1 MSDTT
6 QPPAITKE
14 LLREL
19 GDWRADKEGRQL
31 AESGRVADL
40 QFTPPILSGQVR
52 TAGGA
57 TIAARLKLGAGQFG
71 IENQCS
77 CRQARV
83 DGIICAHVVALVY
96 AYLNPTPPAPTV
108 GLDRR
113 ASREEESARPAVV
126 APFPRTTDP
135 EPRSPTL
142 ELAVLLPVNFTQ
154 AWRSGAVQVILE
166 ASLNGG
172 PLRPFSTIPSQPATP
187 YVVSEADEKLL
198 GAVERLNDGQVPA
211 IWRLKDF
218 DTFFSALAGH
228 PRVMLGKKSTIV
240 VRDSAGRPRVFLD
253 LQFNGELQLRGEAV
267 PTGSGETLGAW
278 RFDGAVL
285 ECVGQAFEGKTFA
298 RSEVARFYEQKLPA
312 LEQVAEVVG
321 NAAFEQLEFTVA
333 TPRIR
338 ATVDGTLAAVSVKLD
353 AVYPGHVF
361 PLTGEPRREWM
372 PDPNNPLRYWSRN
385 VAAERAAQQTVAAAG
400 FAPSQRSPE
409 LSTLPTEK
417 EAAHF
422 LANVLPR
429 WRDRWDVILG
439 DRLQNFLAKCEVIAP
454 EVAVRSVGN
463 DWLAVD
469 IAYKNERGE
478 TPLTPAEVRRLL
490 EKGGSHQRL
499 ANGRIALVQTES
511 AQEFQQVVFDCE
523 AQQTEAGL
531 RIPRRFGAYL
541 TEAVRENKWQPP
553 TALAPLQDLV
563 LPDDLGNRLRPY
575 QRTGVNWLQHLGANG
590 LGGILADEM
599 GLGKTIQ
606 ALAWLAAVKDHGAPG
621 GRALPTAPV
630 GLDRRASRKPSLV
643 ICPTSL
649 VTNWQAEAA
658 RFTPGL
664 KTLLLHGPNRQARF
678 ADIASHDLV
687 ITSYALLRRDSEQYA
702 RWEFDT
708 VILDEA
714 QHIKNRFSQIA
725 QATKALKAEHRFVLT
740 GTPMEN
746 SLDDLWSIFDF
757 LMPGYL
763 GPAKEFKDR
772 YETPIVRA
780 GDAAA
785 LRRLRQRLR
794 PFVLRRTKAEVAPEL
809 PPRIE
814 QVAWCEMS
822 AEQQSVYQ
830 AILEQGRREVFEHAG
845 KGGDAKQRMAVLTTL
860 TRLRQACCHLDLLPA
875 RDGKVWS
882 EPSAKLELCLELI
895 EEARSGGHRVLVF
908 SQFVKLL
915 RLLETALRA
924 QELTWCYL
932 DGATVDRQGEVR
944 RFQES
949 PEIPVF
955 LISLKAGGTGL
966 NLTGADTVIHFDPW
980 WNPAVEEQATAR
992 AHRIGQTN
1000 IVTSYKLIAQGSVEE
1015 KIVRLQEKKKE
1026 LIANTLAN
1034 DEAFQQSL
1042 TWSEL
1047 QGLLE

>member
-1 MSDTT
+1 MDDKH

-31 AESGRVADL
+31 AESGRVTGL
-40 QFTPPILSGQVR
+40 QFIPPVLSGQVR
-52 TAGGA
+52 TDGGA

-83 DGIICAHVVALVY
+83 DGTICAHVVALVY
-96 AYLNPTPPAPTV
+96 VYLNPRTPDPTAAV
-108 GLDRR
+108 IRT
-113 ASREEESARPAVV
+113 ASREEKCPSV
-126 APFPRTTDP
+126 APWPRTT
-135 EPRSPTL
+135 EPGLRSPTL
-142 ELAVLLPVNFTQ
+142 ELAVLLPVNLTQ
-154 AWRSGAVQVILE
+154 AWRSGAVQIILE
-166 ASLNGG
+166 ASLEGG
-172 PLRPFSTIPSQPATP
+172 PLRPFSTIPSSPATP
-187 YVVSEADEKLL
+187 YFVSEADEKLL
-198 GAVERLNDGQVPA
+198 GVIERLNEGQVPA

-218 DTFFSALAGH
+218 DTFFGALAGH

-240 VRDSAGRPRVFLD
+240 VRDSARRPKVYLD
-253 LQFNGELQLRGEAV
+253 LLPSGELQLRAE
-267 PTGSGETLGAW
+267 PIPFFSGEKLGAW
-278 RFDGAVL
+278 RFDGTAL
-285 ECVGQAFEGKTFA
+285 ERVDPVIEDKTFA
-298 RSEVARFYEQKLPA
+298 RSEVARFYEQELPA

-372 PDPNNPLRYWSRN
+372 PDPNNPLRYWSRD
-385 VAAERAAQQTVAAAG
+385 VAAENAAQQLVAAAG
-400 FAPSQRSPE
+400 FTPSSRSPG
-409 LSTLPTEK
+409 LLTLPTEK

-429 WRDRWDVILG
+429 WRDRWDLILG
-439 DRLQNFLAKCEVIAP
+439 DRLEAFLAKCEVITP
-454 EVAVRSVGN
+454 EVAIRPVGN

-469 IAYKNERGE
+469 IAFKNEHGE
-478 TPLTPAEVRRLL
+478 TPLTPIEVRRLL

-511 AQEFQQVVFDCE
+511 AKEFQEVVFDCE

-541 TEAVRENKWQPP
+541 TEAVRENNWQPP
-553 TALAPLQDLV
+553 TVLTPLQDVV
-563 LPDDLGNRLRPY
+563 LPDQLGDRLRPY

-606 ALAWLAAVKDHGAPG
+606 ALAWLVARKAA
-621 GRALPTAPV
+621 
-630 GLDRRASRKPSLV
+630 KPSLV

-678 ADIASHDLV
+678 ADIADHDLV

-714 QHIKNRFSQIA
+714 QHIKNRFSQNA
-725 QATKALKAEHRFVLT
+725 QATKNLKAAQRFVLT

-746 SLDDLWSIFDF
+746 SLDELWSIFDF

-772 YETPIVRA
+772 YETPIARA

-809 PPRIE
+809 PAKIE

-822 AEQQSVYQ
+822 TEQQSVYQ
-830 AILEQGRREVFEHAG
+830 TILEQGRREVFEYAG

-875 RDGKVWS
+875 RDGKAWN
-882 EPSAKLELCLELI
+882 EPSTKLELCLELI

-915 RLLETALRA
+915 RLIEAALRT
-924 QELTWCYL
+924 QEISWCYL

-949 PEIPVF
+949 TDIPVF

-992 AHRIGQTN
+992 AHRIGQAN

-1026 LIANTLAN
+1026 LIDNTLASE
-1034 DEAFQQSL
+1034 EAFQQSL

>member
-1 MSDTT
+1 MSEVS
-6 QPPAITKE
+6 PPVITKE

-19 GDWRADKEGRQL
+19 GDWRVDKEGRQL

-40 QFTPPILSGQVR
+40 QYNPPTLSGQVR
-52 TAGGA
+52 TVGGA
-57 TIAARLKLGAGQFG
+57 IVAARLKLGKGPTDT
-71 IENQCS
+71 ENQCS

-96 AYLNPTPPAPTV
+96 AWLNKDV
-108 GLDRR
+108 KVV
-113 ASREEESARPAVV
+113 ARPT
-126 APFPRTTDP
+126 APPKPVEPVPPSFPRVTG
-135 EPRSPTL
+135 SPTL
-142 ELAVLLPVNFTQ
+142 ELAVLLPVNFSQ
-154 AWRSGAVQVILE
+154 AWRSDALQVILE

-172 PLRPFSTIPSQPATP
+172 PFRPFHTIPSQPTKP

-198 GAVERLNDGQVPA
+198 GAVERLNAGQVPA

-218 DTFFSALAGH
+218 DALFSALAGH
-228 PRVMLGKKSTIV
+228 PRVMLGKKSTLALRTAV
-240 VRDSAGRPRVFLD
+240 ERPKVLLD
-253 LQFNGELQLRGEAV
+253 LQPNGEVQLRTAAIPSGAGEM
-267 PTGSGETLGAW
+267 LGAW
-278 RFDGAVL
+278 RFDGATL
-285 ECVGQAFEGKTFA
+285 ERVGPGVPNRTIA
-298 RSEVARFYEQKLPA
+298 RAEVPRFYEQELPA
-312 LEQVAEVVG
+312 LEQQAEVVG
-321 NAAFEQLEFTVA
+321 NAAFEQLEFSVA

-338 ATVDGTLAAVSVKLD
+338 ATVDGTLAAVSVKLE
-353 AVYPGHVF
+353 AMYPGHTF
-361 PLTGEPRREWM
+361 PLAGTPSRDWL
-372 PDPNNPLRYWSRN
+372 PDPSNPLRYWSRDTT
-385 VAAERAAQQTVAAAG
+385 AERAAQQAVIKAG
-400 FAPSQRSPE
+400 FTDTLRSEP
-409 LSTLPTEK
+409 LVG
-417 EAAHF
+417 HF

-429 WRDRWDVILG
+429 WRDRWEVVIG
-439 DRLQNFLAKCEVIAP
+439 DRLQALLAKCEIITP
-454 EVAVRSVGN
+454 EVAIRSAGN

-469 IAYKNERGE
+469 MAFKNERGE
-478 TPLTPAEVRRLL
+478 SPLTPVEVRQLL
-490 EKGGSHQRL
+490 QKGVAHHRL
-499 ANGRIALVQTES
+499 ANGRIALVATE
-511 AQEFQQVVFDCE
+511 AMQEFQEVIFDCE
-523 AQQTEAGL
+523 AQQTGAGL
-531 RIPRRFGAYL
+531 QVPRRFGAYL
-541 TEAVRENKWQPP
+541 KEAVRENNWQPP
-553 TALAPLQDLV
+553 TALTQPPELA
-563 LPDDLGNRLRPY
+563 LPGNLTNQLRPY
-575 QRTGVNWLQHLGANG
+575 QRVGVNWLEHLGANG

-606 ALAWLAAVKDHGAPG
+606 ALAWLAARKSG
-621 GRALPTAPV
+621 
-630 GLDRRASRKPSLV
+630 KPSLV

-658 RFTPGL
+658 RFTPEL
-664 KTLLLHGPNRQARF
+664 RTLLLHGSNRQSRF
-678 ADIASHDLV
+678 AAIASHDLV
-687 ITSYALLRRDSEQYA
+687 ITSYALLRRDIEQYA
-702 RWEFDT
+702 RREFDT

-714 QHIKNRFSQIA
+714 QHIKNRFSQNA
-725 QATKALKAEHRFVLT
+725 QATKALRAARRFVLT

-763 GPAKEFKDR
+763 GPAKEFQNR
-772 YETPIVRA
+772 YETPIA
-780 GDAAA
+780 KTGDAAA

-809 PPRIE
+809 PARIE
-814 QVAWCEMS
+814 QVALCEMS
-822 AEQQSVYQ
+822 GEQQSVYQ

-845 KGGDAKQRMAVLTTL
+845 KGGEAQQRMTVLTTL

-875 RDGKVWS
+875 REGKTWS

-908 SQFVKLL
+908 SQFVSLL

-924 QELTWCYL
+924 QEITWCYL

-949 PEIPVF
+949 PDIPVF

-966 NLTGADTVIHFDPW
+966 NLTRADTVIHFDPW

-1026 LIANTLAN
+1026 LIANTLAT
-1034 DEAFQQSL
+1034 DEAFVQSL
-1042 TWSEL
+1042 TWGEL

>member
-1 MSDTT
+1 MPT
-6 QPPAITKE
+6 AITRE

-31 AESGRVADL
+31 AESGRVTDL
-40 QFTPPILSGQVR
+40 QFAPPILSGQVR

-57 TIAARLKLGAGQFG
+57 ALNARLKLGPGQFG
-71 IENQCS
+71 IENLCP

-96 AYLNPTPPAPTV
+96 AYLNKDRKDSAPPTV
-108 GLDRR
+108 
-113 ASREEESARPAVV
+113 APPPVEPPP
-126 APFPRTTDP
+126 PFPRVTGV
-135 EPRSPTL
+135 PTL
-142 ELAVLLPVNFTQ
+142 ELAVLLPVNFSQ
-154 AWRSGAVQVILE
+154 AWRAGSLQVILE

-172 PLRPFSTIPSQPATP
+172 PFRPFQMVPPKPAAP
-187 YVVSEADEKLL
+187 YVVSEADEKLIS
-198 GAVERLNDGQVPA
+198 AVERLNAGHVSG

-218 DTFFSALAGH
+218 DAFFNALAGH
-228 PRVMLGKKSTIV
+228 PRVMLGKKSALA
-240 VRDSAGRPRVFLD
+240 VRAPLERSAVHLD
-253 LQFNGELQLRGEAV
+253 LQANGELHVKAQAV
-267 PTGSGETLGAW
+267 PGGAGEMLEAW
-278 RFDGAVL
+278 RFDGKALERVAAVIADR
-285 ECVGQAFEGKTFA
+285 VIA
-298 RSEVARFYEQKLPA
+298 RADLARFYERELPA
-312 LEQVAEVVG
+312 LEQQATVIG

-338 ATVDGTLAAVSVKLD
+338 ATVDGTLAAVSVKLE
-353 AVYPGHVF
+353 AIYPHGKF
-361 PLTGEPRREWM
+361 PLAGTPPRDWL
-372 PDPNNPLRYWSRN
+372 PDPNNPFRYWTRDA
-385 VAAERAAQQTVAAAG
+385 AAERAAQKAVAAAG
-400 FAPSQRSPE
+400 FADTLRSEPQVGF
-409 LSTLPTEK
+409 
-417 EAAHF
+417 F

-429 WRDRWDVILG
+429 WREQWDIVLG
-439 DRLQNFLAKCEVIAP
+439 DRLRTFLANCEIIAP
-454 EVAVRSVGN
+454 EVAVRPAGN

-469 IAYKNERGE
+469 IAFKNGRGE
-478 TPLTPAEVRRLL
+478 TPLTPIEVRQLL
-490 EKGGSHQRL
+490 QKGVSHQRL
-499 ANGRIALVQTES
+499 TNGRIALVPTE
-511 AQEFQQVVFDCE
+511 AMQEFQEVIFDCD
-523 AQQTEAGL
+523 AQQSGL
-531 RIPRRFGAYL
+531 GLKVPKRFGAYL

-553 TALAPLQDLV
+553 TTVATPPDLALPGDLSE
-563 LPDDLGNRLRPY
+563 RLRPY
-575 QRTGVNWLQHLGANG
+575 QHAGVNWLQHLGANG

-606 ALAWLAAVKDHGAPG
+606 ALAWLAARQTG
-621 GRALPTAPV
+621 
-630 GLDRRASRKPSLV
+630 KPSLV
-643 ICPTSL
+643 VCPTSL

-664 KTLLLHGPNRQARF
+664 KTLLLHGPDRQARF
-678 ADIASHDLV
+678 ADVAAHDLV

-702 RWEFDT
+702 QWEFDS

-714 QHIKNRFSQIA
+714 QHIKNRFSQNA
-725 QATKALKAEHRFVLT
+725 QAVKTLRAAHRFVLT

-763 GPAKEFKDR
+763 GAAKEFQDR
-772 YETPIVRA
+772 YETPIAKA

-809 PPRIE
+809 PAKIE
-814 QVAWCEMS
+814 QVAWSEMS
-822 AEQQSVYQ
+822 EEQQTVYQ
-830 AILEQGRREVFEHAG
+830 AILDQGRREVFEHAG
-845 KGGDAKQRMAVLTTL
+845 KGGEAKQRMAVLTTL

-875 RDGKVWS
+875 REGRTWN
-882 EPSAKLELCLELI
+882 EPSAKLDLCLELI

-908 SQFVKLL
+908 SQFVNML
-915 RLLETALRA
+915 RLLETAL
-924 QELTWCYL
+924 QEQEMTYCYL

-949 PEIPVF
+949 PDIPVF

-992 AHRIGQTN
+992 AHRIGQTS

-1015 KIVRLQEKKKE
+1015 KIVKLQEKKKE
-1026 LIANTLAN
+1026 LIANTLAT
-1034 DEAFQQSL
+1034 DEAFMQSL
-1042 TWSEL
+1042 TWDEL